1 MAFSAKLWVI
11 TAKSS
16 HVFLHSVV
24 VAVNS
29 VSNFSLPSCSDE
41 ESPSTRTGGY
51 HSVCRRSHF
60 AQILGTK
67 LLILIVLR
75 S

>member
-1 MAFSAKLWVI
+1 MAFYAKFWVNI
-11 TAKSS
+11 VKASRVS
-16 HVFLHSVV
+16 LHAVA

-51 HSVCRRSHF
+51 LFVCRRSRF
-60 AQILGTK
+60 PQILGTK
-67 LLILIVLR
+67 LLLPTVLR